1 MIEKFLNYLKYERNR
16 SAHTVEGYSR
26 DLRTFEAYFKHLD
39 SQLSWESIDSDVIRD
54 WMESMMD
61 KGNTATS
68 VNRRLSSV
76 RSLYRFALSRSL
88 VEKDPSHN
96 ITGPKRQK
104 LLPQYLRESEMDAL
118 LDEVL
123 TDDSF
128 DITRARTII
137 YLFYATGIRL
147 SELTGLD
154 DRSVDFSNRQIKV
167 LGKRNKERIVPFGEE
182 LNLVL
187 QHYVEQRDG
196 EVAREDFA
204 FFVTDKG
211 VRMTPQ
217 QVRNEVRRQLTKVTS
232 LKKRSPHVLRH
243 TFATTMLNHSAGIE
257 NVKKLL
263 GHESI
268 STTEI
273 YTHTSFEQLKSVY
286 AQAHPRK

>member
-187 QHYVEQRDG
+187 QHYVEQRDR

>member
-26 DLRTFEAYFKHLD
+26 DLRAFETYFKHLSD
-39 SQLSWESIDSDVIRD
+39 QLSWESIDSDVIRD

-76 RSLYRFALSRSL
+76 RSLYRFALSRKL
-88 VEKDPSHN
+88 VENDPSHG
-96 ITGPKRQK
+96 ITGPKRKK
-104 LLPQYLRESEMDAL
+104 LLPQYLRESEMDTL

-123 TDDSF
+123 QADTF
-128 DITRARTII
+128 EVTRARTII
-137 YLFYATGIRL
+137 YIFYATGIRL

-154 DRSVDFSNRQIKV
+154 DASVDFTSRQIKV
-167 LGKRNKERIVPFGEE
+167 HGKRNKERIVPFGDE
-182 LNLVL
+182 LFAEL
-187 QHYVEQRDG
+187 QNYVEQRDR
-196 EVAREDFA
+196 EVTRQDNA
-204 FFVTDKG
+204 FLVTNKG
-211 VRMTPQ
+211 IRMTPQ

-243 TFATTMLNHSAGIE
+243 TFATAMLNHSAGIE

-273 YTHTSFEQLKSVY
+273 YTHTTFEQLKSVY
-286 AQAHPRK
+286 AKAHPRK

>member
-1 MIEKFLNYLKYERNR
+1 MTEKFLNYLKYERNR

-26 DLRTFEAYFKHLD
+26 DLRAFETYFKHLD

-76 RSLYRFALSRSL
+76 RSLYRFALSRKL
-88 VEKDPSHN
+88 VETDPSHG
-96 ITGPKRQK
+96 IAGPKRKK
-104 LLPQYLRESEMDAL
+104 LLPQYLRESEVDRL
-118 LDEVL
+118 LDDVLQEESFEVA
-123 TDDSF
+123 
-128 DITRARTII
+128 RARTII
-137 YLFYATGIRL
+137 NIFYTTGIRL

-154 DRSVDFSNRQIKV
+154 DASVDFANRQIKV
-167 LGKRNKERIVPFGEE
+167 HGKRNKERIVPFGSE
-182 LNLVL
+182 LCAEL
-187 QHYVEQRDG
+187 QNYVELRDQ
-196 EVAREDFA
+196 EVAREDNA
-204 FFVTDKG
+204 FLVTNKG
-211 VRMTPQ
+211 IRMTPQ

-243 TFATTMLNHSAGIE
+243 TFATAMLNHSAGIE

-268 STTEI
+268 ATTEI
-273 YTHTSFEQLKSVY
+273 YTHTTFEQLKNAY
-286 AQAHPRK
+286 AKAHPRK